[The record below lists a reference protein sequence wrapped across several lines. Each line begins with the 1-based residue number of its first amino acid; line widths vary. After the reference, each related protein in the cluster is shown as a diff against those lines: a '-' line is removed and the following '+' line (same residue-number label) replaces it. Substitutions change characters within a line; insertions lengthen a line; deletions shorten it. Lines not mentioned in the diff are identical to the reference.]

1 MQTTNTIN
9 QQSVYILGDNHGKY
23 DVMFRFIEAYE
34 IKDCI
39 LIHVGDGG
47 EGFAPYD
54 KQMRQFYH
62 YNDRFKS
69 KGIEY
74 LSIRGNHSDPAYFD
88 GSVNLSHF
96 KLLPD
101 YHTQIIN
108 GEKFLF
114 VGGAISID
122 RKIRKEGFSYWR
134 DEPFVL
140 DKSKIEE
147 CDVLITHSAPTWIGP
162 LDKKGILSW
171 CEKDEFLWRDC
182 LKEREDHDIL
192 FQLAKPK
199 KSYAGHFHQRFSVD
213 INGCR
218 AKILAELEI
227 IPHN

>member
-1 MQTTNTIN
+1 MIKNTIN
-9 QQSVYILGDNHGKY
+9 QQSVYILGDNHGRY

>member
-1 MQTTNTIN
+1 MKPI
-9 QQSVYILGDNHGKY
+9 YIIGDNHGKY

-47 EGFAPYD
+47 EGFVPYD
-54 KQMRQFYH
+54 KQMRQFNH
-62 YNDRFKS
+62 YNDQFKS
-69 KGIEY
+69 KEIEY

-122 RKIRKEGFSYWR
+122 RKIRKEGFSYWEN
-134 DEPFVL
+134 EPFVL

-147 CDVLITHSAPTWIGP
+147 CDVLITHSAPTWLGP
-162 LDKKGILSW
+162 FDKKGILSW

-192 FQLAKPK
+192 FELAKPK

>member
-1 MQTTNTIN
+1 MKQI
-9 QQSVYILGDNHGKY
+9 YIVGDNHGKY
-23 DVMFRFIEAYE
+23 DAMFRFIEAYG

-47 EGFAPYD
+47 EGFVPYD
-54 KQMRQFYH
+54 KQIRQFNH

-96 KLLPD
+96 KLLKD

-108 GEKFLF
+108 DERFLF

-122 RKIRKEGFSYWR
+122 RKIRSEGFSYWK

-147 CDVLITHSAPTWIGP
+147 CDVLITHSAPIWLGEFT
-162 LDKKGILSW
+162 KRGILSW

-182 LKEREDHDIL
+182 VKERDDLAMLYE
-192 FQLAKPK
+192 LAKPK
-199 KSYAGHFHQRFSVD
+199 KAFCGHFHCSLKQEY
-213 INGCR
+213 NGCV
-218 AKILAELEI
+218 ATILHELEI
-227 IPHN
+227 VEYRQ